1 MKKWIALLLAA
12 IMCIFLAA
20 CGESKFNEKA
30 TAAINEHIAPI
41 LADYQVSEY
50 FPVISPSEDRY
61 DIVIVSPSVGSMTY
75 GNLCALIKEL
85 IALEEV
91 QDPSEV
97 DKQYKFSGTIYED
110 CALNKDGYI
119 DYLEVEYYYYVNS
132 AQAQFSNRP
141 SAGLY
146 CSSYSQCLYAD

>member
-12 IMCIFLAA
+12 VLCLSLAA

-30 TAAINEHIAPI
+30 IAAINEHIAPI

-50 FPVISPSEDRY
+50 FPVISPSGNRY

-85 IALEEV
+85 KALEEV
-91 QDPSEV
+91 RDPSEV
-97 DKQYKFSGTIYED
+97 DKQYEFSGSIYED
-110 CALNKDGYI
+110 CELNKDGYI

-132 AQAQFSNRP
+132 AQAKFSNRP

-146 CSSYSQCLYAD
+146 CSSSQKCLYAD